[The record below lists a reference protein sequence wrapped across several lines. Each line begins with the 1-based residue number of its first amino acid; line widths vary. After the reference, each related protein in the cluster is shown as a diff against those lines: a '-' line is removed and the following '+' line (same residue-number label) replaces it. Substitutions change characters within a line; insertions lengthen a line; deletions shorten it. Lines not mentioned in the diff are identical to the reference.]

1 MAIQNRRGSYADF
14 GDGSNL
20 VDGEF
25 GIVMSGDTNTDDGT
39 GTYISNGGGIV
50 HRLLTDD
57 DKEELAGGISDN
69 ADNISALNTTLTNI
83 NVVTDSG
90 NLNVVSV
97 PGNQVWTIVGS
108 MSLPVGEYFLVGSGA
123 FASNGTGYRGL
134 AISAVSNPSGMF
146 TREMVQCAGTAD
158 TNTVLQTIRRIT
170 LTVTSTIYLVARQNS
185 GSALNLYPRMIA
197 VRLR

>member
-57 DKEELAGGISDN
+57 DKEELATD
-69 ADNISALNTTLTNI
+69 ISALNTTLTNI

-90 NLNVVSV
+90 NLNGVSV